1 MDFALLGP
9 LVINVD
15 GCQLT
20 VPAARQRVL
29 LAALLLNAN
38 RVVSADRLS
47 HFLWDGSPP
56 SSASATLR
64 TYVMRL
70 RQVLG
75 HQANRRIVT
84 RSPGY
89 LIELDEYESDLGR
102 FAAHRRAGES
112 AIASGDLSTGAEE
125 LNRALSLW
133 RDEPLLDIPSST
145 LCDVEVR
152 HLQEL
157 RRQTVAKRID
167 VELEL
172 GRHHGMLPELW
183 RLVLQNPLDEP
194 MAARL
199 MLALSRSGQPA
210 EALQVFQRSR
220 ALLIDQLGTEPGPE
234 LRRMQQRV
242 LRDDEPRPSTGHGQ
256 GVSAARP
263 ARNPPRPAQLPAAP
277 TAFAGRADEA
287 AALRSLMCSPAS
299 DPGSAVIVA
308 LTGGPGVGKSAL
320 ALHLAH
326 GVRGTFE
333 DGQLFAELRDA
344 DGRPASPADVLG
356 RFLADLGLRRS
367 AVPHGLA
374 ERVSLY
380 RSLIADRRMLVV
392 LDDAHD
398 AAQVRSLIPG
408 SGGSRLIVTSR
419 DHLADLE
426 GAYTFTVSPLPE
438 DASLELLGGVVGHQR
453 VREEPYAARR
463 IASVCAG
470 LPLALRIAG
479 VRCLA
484 REQWSLDDMA
494 ERLTSS
500 GRLLD
505 ELRVGDLTVGTGLR
519 SQYAALRAHSAH
531 SAHLGPPAG
540 PAPDAAFRA
549 LGILDAA
556 DVTPDPVAV
565 MLNCRVHQAQD
576 TLERLVDARLLTSP
590 RPGRYHLNDLVR
602 ALAREAAEAEA
613 TPVGCAVLGELLTW
627 YGRACERIG
636 PDSRH
641 GTRLPLSRTGCPLPA
656 LDGAESAARWLA
668 RQRDSIV
675 GAVLAGRRRGA
686 GHTADQLVAALVDL
700 RSAEGLVPGLE
711 AVLDSVLSRVG
722 ARTGTTTCIFPES
735 HFWRLHDPVSHP

>member
-9 LVINVD
+9 LVINVE
-15 GCQLT
+15 GRQLT

-75 HQANRRIVT
+75 PQAGRRIVT

-89 LIELDEYESDLGR
+89 LIELGERESDLGR
-102 FAAHRRAGES
+102 FVAHRRAGES
-112 AIASGDLSTGAEE
+112 AIASGDLASGAEE

-133 RDEPLLDIPSST
+133 RDEPLLDIASST

-157 RRQTVAKRID
+157 RRQTVGKWID
-167 VELEL
+167 AELEL
-172 GRHHGMLPELW
+172 GRHHRMLPELW

-199 MLALSRSGQPA
+199 MLALSRSGQQA

-220 ALLIDQLGTEPGPE
+220 ALLIDQLGAEPGPE
-234 LRRMQQRV
+234 LRRMQQQV
-242 LRDDEPRPSTGHGQ
+242 LRDDEPRPSAGHDRRL
-256 GVSAARP
+256 SAARP
-263 ARNPPRPAQLPAAP
+263 SRSRPRPAQLPVAP

-287 AALRSLMCSPAS
+287 AALRSLVCSPVS
-299 DPGSAVIVA
+299 DPGGAVIVA

-326 GVRGTFE
+326 GLRDTFE

-344 DGRPASPADVLG
+344 DGRPVSPADVLA
-356 RFLADLGLRRS
+356 RFLTDLGLRRS
-367 AVPHGLA
+367 AVPHSLV
-374 ERVSLY
+374 ERTHLY
-380 RSLIADRRMLVV
+380 RTLMADRRMLVV
-392 LDDAHD
+392 LDDAQD

-408 SGGSRLIVTSR
+408 SGDSRLIITSR
-419 DHLADLE
+419 GHLADLE
-426 GAYTFTVSPLPE
+426 GAYTFTVRPLPE
-438 DASLELLGGVVGHQR
+438 AASLELLGGVVGHQR
-453 VREEPYAARR
+453 VREEPFAARR

-479 VRCLA
+479 ARCLA

-519 SQYAALRAHSAH
+519 SQYAALRARSAH
-531 SAHLGPPAG
+531 PGPPAD

-549 LGILDAA
+549 LGVLGAA
-556 DVTPDPVAV
+556 DVTPEPVAV

-590 RPGRYHLNDLVR
+590 SPGRYHLDDLVR
-602 ALAREAAEAEA
+602 ALAREVAEAEEP
-613 TPVGCAVLGELLTW
+613 PVGRAVLRELLTW
-627 YGRACERIG
+627 YGWVCERFNPDVG
-636 PDSRH
+636 P
-641 GTRLPLSRTGCPLPA
+641 GTRPPSSRTGRTLPA
-656 LDGAESAARWLA
+656 VDGDESAARWLA

-675 GAVLAGRRRGA
+675 AAVLAGRRSGV
-686 GHTADQLVAALVDL
+686 GHTADLLVAVLADL
-700 RSAEGLVPGLE
+700 RSVEGLLPGLE
-711 AVLDSVLSRVG
+711 AVLDSILSRVG
-722 ARTGTTTCIFPES
+722 ARTGPTTRAFPES
-735 HFWRLHDPVSHP
+735 HFWRLHGPVSHP

>member
-9 LVINVD
+9 LVINVE
-15 GCQLT
+15 GRQLT

-47 HFLWDGSPP
+47 HFLWDGFPP
-56 SSASATLR
+56 SSAPATLR

-75 HQANRRIVT
+75 HQVGRRIVT

-112 AIASGDLSTGAEE
+112 AIACGDLSTGADE
-125 LNRALSLW
+125 LSRALSLW

-145 LCDVEVR
+145 LCDVEAR

-199 MLALSRSGQPA
+199 ILALSRSGQQA

-220 ALLIDQLGTEPGPE
+220 ALLIDQLGAEPGPE

-242 LRDDEPRPSTGHGQ
+242 LRDDEPRPSAGHEKR
-256 GVSAARP
+256 VTVARP
-263 ARNPPRPAQLPAAP
+263 ARNRPRPAQLPVAP
-277 TAFAGRADEA
+277 TALAGRAGEA
-287 AALRSLMCSPAS
+287 ATLRSLMCSPAS

-320 ALHLAH
+320 ALRLAH
-326 GVRGTFE
+326 GLRDTFQ

-344 DGRPASPADVLG
+344 NGRPASPADVLA
-356 RFLADLGLRRS
+356 RFLTDLGLRRS
-367 AVPHGLA
+367 AVPHSLA
-374 ERVSLY
+374 ERAYLY
-380 RSLIADRRMLVV
+380 RSLTADRQMLVV

-408 SGGSRLIVTSR
+408 SGGSRLIITSR
-419 DHLADLE
+419 SHLADLE
-426 GAYTFTVSPLPE
+426 GAYTFTVRPLPE

-453 VREEPYAARR
+453 VREEPFAARR

-479 VRCLA
+479 ARCLT
-484 REQWSLDDMA
+484 REEWSLDDMA

-519 SQYAALRAHSAH
+519 SQYAALRAHSAR
-531 SAHLGPPAG
+531 LGPPAG
-540 PAPDAAFRA
+540 PVPDAAFRA
-549 LGILDAA
+549 LGVLGAA
-556 DVTPDPVAV
+556 DVTPEPVAV

-576 TLERLVDARLLTSP
+576 TLERLPSS
-590 RPGRYHLNDLVR
+590 H
-602 ALAREAAEAEA
+602 
-613 TPVGCAVLGELLTW
+613 
-627 YGRACERIG
+627 
-636 PDSRH
+636 
-641 GTRLPLSRTGCPLPA
+641 TGCPLPV
-656 LDGAESAARWLA
+656 LDGDESAAHWLA

-675 GAVLAGRRRGA
+675 GAVLEGRRGRV
-686 GHTADQLVAALVDL
+686 GHTADLLVAALADL
-700 RSAEGLVPGLE
+700 RSVEGLRPGLD
-711 AVLDSVLSRVG
+711 AVLDSILSRVG
-722 ARTGTTTCIFPES
+722 AR
-735 HFWRLHDPVSHP
+735 PVPASGYSPRAISGAFMTVFRTPDVVPTRIGPR